1 MKEITVTELSAL
13 AEPVVVDVREPWE
26 YEAAHVPGVIHI
38 PMTEVVARID
48 EIPADVPVHVICALG
63 GRSAQVAEYLTARG
77 HDAVNIAGGT
87 AAWQQAG
94 FSVEQGAQK

>member
-13 AEPVVVDVREPWE
+13 TEPVVIDVREPWE

-38 PMTEVVARID
+38 PMGEVVGRIS

-63 GRSAQVAEYLTARG
+63 GRSAQVAEYLAAHG
-77 HDAVNIAGGT
+77 HDTVNIAGGT
-87 AAWQQAG
+87 TAWQQAG
-94 FSVEQGAQK
+94 LATEQGA

>member
-13 AEPVVVDVREPWE
+13 DAPVVIDVREPGE

-38 PMTEVVARID
+38 PMGEVVERMG
-48 EIPADVPVHVICALG
+48 EIPADVPVHVICAVG
-63 GRSAQVAEYLTARG
+63 GRSAQVTEYLAAHG

-94 FSVEQGAQK
+94 LPTEQGA

>member
-13 AEPVVVDVREPWE
+13 TAPVIIDVREPGE
-26 YEAAHVPGVIHI
+26 YEAVHVPGVIHI
-38 PMTEVVARID
+38 PMGEVVERIG

-63 GRSAQVAEYLTARG
+63 GRSAQVTEYLAAHG

-87 AAWQQAG
+87 TAWQQAG
-94 FSVEQGAQK
+94 LATEQGA

>member
-13 AEPVVVDVREPWE
+13 TEPVVIDVREPWE

-38 PMTEVVARID
+38 PMGEVVGRIS

-63 GRSAQVAEYLTARG
+63 GRSAQVAEYLDAHG

-87 AAWQQAG
+87 TAWQQAG
-94 FSVEQGAQK
+94 LATEQGA